1 MKNSMR
7 PRDTQP
13 KPTSTTATF
22 VRPADELSA
31 KLTVRMTTDLHR
43 SIKMLALER
52 GVSVQD
58 LVNGIL
64 SREITD
70 DQ

>member
-7 PRDTQP
+7 PRETPP

-31 KLTVRMTTDLHR
+31 KLTVRMTTDLHK
-43 SIKMLALER
+43 SIKMLALKR

-58 LVNGIL
+58 LVTGLL
-64 SREITD
+64 SREVLE